1 MSAIGSPAAATRCTS
16 RPRSS
21 LATRLRTAASSV
33 VRKPRITG
41 EIESEGPRFADSRFS
56 IDGNTTCTSEHCV
69 RRRFGATVPA
79 MRVLAAIGLMILFA
93 VGAVLGLVVGLVIF
107 PVSLFRGARAVHA
120 DGVVCRA
127 ELVARDPAGAHLAG
141 PALVR
146 LSGAFAGQVATSSD
160 VLGLDIRMQRTA
172 SADVRH
178 GDQDLL
184 LGSFESFATA
194 GRDRANTNIGDYLA
208 NGYSTV
214 TPWWVTSHGPVIL
227 RLIPLAPATLPDRG
241 ADRIARLDAD
251 LAADRARFELAV
263 GTGDARI
270 ALAELRLVERITID
284 DRGLRASMFRQG
296 RGVRP
301 LGLRNGI
308 RATVYPMSQTARR
321 LRGG

>member
-1 MSAIGSPAAATRCTS
+1 
-16 RPRSS
+16 
-21 LATRLRTAASSV
+21 
-33 VRKPRITG
+33 
-41 EIESEGPRFADSRFS
+41 
-56 IDGNTTCTSEHCV
+56 
-69 RRRFGATVPA
+69 

-93 VGAVLGLVVGLVIF
+93 IGALLGLVVGVVIF
-107 PVSLFRGARAVHA
+107 PVSLYRGARAVHA

-127 ELVARDPAGAHLAG
+127 ELIARAPAGQPLAG

-146 LSGAFAGQVATSSD
+146 LSGAFAGQVTTSSD

-172 SADVRH
+172 SADARH

-214 TPWWVTSHGPVIL
+214 TPWWLASHGPVIL
-227 RLIPLAPATLPDRG
+227 RLIAPAALPADRG
-241 ADRIARLDAD
+241 ADRLARLDAD
-251 LAADRARFELAV
+251 LAADRARFELAI
-263 GTGDARI
+263 GTGDARV
-270 ALAELRLVERITID
+270 ALAELRLVERIAID

-301 LGLRNGI
+301 LGFRNGI